1 MAQTD
6 WSAIFARF
14 PELEAP
20 GYQETLAKIIR
31 RQPDYEFERLK
42 AKMQSINKEK
52 QNARN
57 KNRSK
62 AAAAK
67 ELVTQN
73 SIDPLF
79 GISKGRGKKR

>member
-1 MAQTD
+1 MAQTN
-6 WSAIFARF
+6 WSAIFAKF

-20 GYQETLAKIIR
+20 GYQETMQKIIKQ
-31 RQPDYEFERLK
+31 QPDYELERLK

-52 QNARN
+52 QSERS

-62 AAAAK
+62 TAAK
-67 ELVTQN
+67 KSVTQD

-79 GISKGRGKKR
+79 GVNKRRGKKR